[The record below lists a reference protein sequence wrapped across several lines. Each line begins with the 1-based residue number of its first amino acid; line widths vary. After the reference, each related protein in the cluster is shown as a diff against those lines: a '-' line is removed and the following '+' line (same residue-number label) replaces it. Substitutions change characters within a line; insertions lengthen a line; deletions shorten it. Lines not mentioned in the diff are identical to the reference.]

1 MTANLILASH
11 TLPRRKDKNGASSLQ
26 RKSRKV
32 PTGGM
37 TIRVQLK
44 STNHTKEND
53 TKVTARCTKT
63 LI

>member
-37 TIRVQLK
+37 TIRVSISNQQITPKKTTQKSPRDALK
-44 STNHTKEND
+44 
-53 TKVTARCTKT
+53 
-63 LI
+63 I